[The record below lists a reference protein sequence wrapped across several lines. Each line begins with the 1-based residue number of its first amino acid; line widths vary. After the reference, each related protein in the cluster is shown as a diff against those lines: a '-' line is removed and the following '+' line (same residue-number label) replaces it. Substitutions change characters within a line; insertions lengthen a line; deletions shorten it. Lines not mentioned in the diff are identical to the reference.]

1 MEKKHFLSHAN
12 ALRGLAILL
21 VFIYHLQP
29 SLCPQGFLGVE
40 VFFVLSGYFLI
51 PSLFEKVES
60 GRFSWLKYYK
70 DKGQRIANPLYVM
83 LLLALVA
90 AVPFMIAPDLYMAAS
105 TARSAAVGLSNIYLG
120 LITIDYFAPGV
131 QENLYLHTWYISVLI
146 QVLIITPVICVPLA
160 ALGRPWRY
168 AVLSICILA
177 SFLIFYQQ
185 WLPQTWQN
193 HFPSFLRNGGV
204 LGSLYYMTSGRLWE
218 ILSGALVLTLPKT
231 SSRLCRNFLLS
242 LGLSM
247 IILPAFWSENYSG
260 FSICAVVGTMLVI
273 RYGENTGI
281 DGLFQNRLFLYLGT
295 VSYSL
300 YLVHWPVIAM
310 ANYILMRPFSAFDC
324 LWVSLLCVAL
334 TLIMYYFI
342 ERKRLNLFVTSILLV
357 AIWVSAII
365 IRNTNGMEGRIHP
378 EGDRISICT
387 SQDYQNWTFAKT
399 TSWIEQCPTILNPVG
414 GHYGGTSPRT
424 TNSQSGGKAVLQIG
438 DEDITPNFIL
448 LGDSYANALFPGL
461 DIIGKKEHWSGLY
474 LNSYVV
480 PIWDKLN
487 TSAQR
492 DISLQFT
499 EQKAD
504 ALMNWL
510 RKNDEIK
517 FVLIN
522 QCWWSRF
529 SKLTQTRWN
538 GEIISGPDAFEHAKN
553 GLRIFCEKIKRMGK
567 TPILVL
573 PTPESSVVGQ
583 TNIGHLQKRYMI
595 THGQL
600 PPRGT
605 YSTTEQQYAELNG
618 DIIDYFLEL
627 QNQGLCI
634 LIDPTRGLFKDGVF
648 DPVQGENL
656 IVYDHGHLSVYGS
669 VKVAELL
676 KQSLTAILCSKLIDT
691 AEQK

>member
-51 PSLFEKVES
+51 PPLFEKV
-60 GRFSWLKYYK
+60 GNGQFSWLKYYK
-70 DKGQRIANPLYVM
+70 VKGQRIANPLYVM
-83 LLLALVA
+83 LLLVLTA
-90 AVPFMIAPDLYMAAS
+90 AIPFMIAPDLCMAAS
-105 TARSAAVGLSNIYLG
+105 TARTAAVGLSNIYLG

-146 QVLIITPVICVPLA
+146 QILIITPVICVPLA
-160 ALGRPWRY
+160 ASGRTWRY
-168 AVLSICILA
+168 AALSICLLA

-193 HFPSFLRNGGV
+193 NFPSFLRNGGA

-218 ILSGALVLTLPKT
+218 ILSGVLVLALPKA

-260 FSICAVVGTMLVI
+260 FSICAVVGTMLAI

-295 VSYSL
+295 ISYSL

-310 ANYILMRPFSAFDC
+310 ANYILMRPFSAYDC
-324 LWVSLLCVAL
+324 VWVSLLCVVF
-334 TLIMYYFI
+334 TLFMYYFV
-342 ERKRLNLFVTSILLV
+342 ERKRLNLLVTTVLFV
-357 AIWVSAII
+357 AIWVSAIF
-365 IRNTNGMEGRIHP
+365 IRKTNGMEGMIHA

-387 SQDYQNWTFAKT
+387 SRDYQNWTFAKT
-399 TSWIEQCPTILNPVG
+399 TPWIDQCPSILNPVD
-414 GHYGGTSPRT
+414 GHYGGSSLET
-424 TNSQSGGKAVLQIG
+424 TNARSGRKAVLQIG
-438 DEDITPNFIL
+438 DGDITPNFIL

-461 DIIGKKEHWSGLY
+461 DIVGKKEHWSGLY

-499 EQKAD
+499 EQKAE

-510 RKNDEIK
+510 SKNDEIK

-529 SKLTQTRWN
+529 SKHTQTRWN
-538 GEIISGPDAFEHAKN
+538 GEIISGSNAFEHAKN

-567 TPILVL
+567 TPVLVL
-573 PTPESSVVGQ
+573 PTPESNVVGP
-583 TNIGHLQKRYMI
+583 TNIGSLQKRYMI

-605 YSTTEQQYAELNG
+605 YSTTKLQYTELNG

-634 LIDPTRGLFKDGVF
+634 LVDPTRDLFIDDVF

-669 VKVAELL
+669 VKVVELI
-676 KQSLTAILCSKLIDT
+676 KQSLTNIFHSTSSDSTKG
-691 AEQK
+691 E